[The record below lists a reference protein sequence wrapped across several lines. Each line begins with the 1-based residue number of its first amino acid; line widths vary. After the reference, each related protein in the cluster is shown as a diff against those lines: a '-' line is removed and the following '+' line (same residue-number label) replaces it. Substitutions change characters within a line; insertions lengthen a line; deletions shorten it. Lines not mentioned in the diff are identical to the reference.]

1 MDFLPKEIEAYSE
14 RFTSAENEVLHE
26 LTRHTFTKV
35 LQPRMLAGH
44 LQGRFISMLS
54 HMIKPKSVLEIGTYT
69 GYSALCW
76 AEGLEEGGV
85 VHTLERNDELE
96 TTIRA
101 FHAKAK
107 KEDCIHLHIG
117 DALESISQLKAQFD
131 VVFIDADK
139 ENYINYYNAVFDQ
152 VPSGGYIIADNV
164 LWSGKVTMPEE
175 EMDLDTKVLFDY
187 AKKIQADDR
196 VENILLPL
204 RDGLLIARKK

>member
-1 MDFLPKEIEAYSE
+1 MDFLPKEIEDYSE
-14 RFTSAENEVLHE
+14 RFTTPENEVLHE

-44 LQGRFISMLS
+44 LQGRFIYMLS
-54 HMIKPKSVLEIGTYT
+54 HMIKPKTVLEIGTYT

-76 AEGLEEGGV
+76 AEGLVEGGT
-85 VHTLERNDELE
+85 VHTLEKNDELE
-96 TTIRA
+96 TTINA
-101 FHAKAK
+101 FHEKAK
-107 KEDCIHLHIG
+107 KSDVIKLHIG
-117 DALESISQLKAQFD
+117 DALESIANLEAEFE

-139 ENYINYYNAVFDQ
+139 ENYINYYKAVFDR

-164 LWSGKVTMPEE
+164 LWSGKVTKPED

-187 AKKIQADDR
+187 AKMIQEDDR